1 MSTGLKVSVALI
13 IESTSK
19 AWTETCLLH
28 WHWHRHRFLMNF
40 SIYLTRVLV
49 NQGSSPTEGTAVS
62 MRGWDLMN
70 CRVSSG
76 NSMELLKD
84 AAGP

>member
-1 MSTGLKVSVALI
+1 MCFGL
-13 IESTSK
+13 
-19 AWTETCLLH
+19 H
-28 WHWHRHRFLMNF
+28 
-40 SIYLTRVLV
+40 LTRVLV
-49 NQGSSPTEGTAVS
+49 NQGSSPREGTAVS
-62 MRGWDLMN
+62 MRGWDLIN